1 MEYLL
6 ALLRWKKAIILFV
19 CGVTV
24 LATIVSFVLPVWY
37 KSGVTLLPPRTQG
50 LLSGLS
56 PFSALLKDFAPTG
69 AAARLGSGSGS
80 VNYLAILK
88 SRRAAEAMIQ
98 RFDLVRVYERDD
110 HSIEKT
116 MKELEENTNL
126 EIADD
131 GSIRYE
137 VYDRD
142 SVRAAAM
149 ANAMVE
155 ILNTIAVDLG
165 TTEAR
170 SNRIFLERRLNEARK
185 ELADAEVRLKEFQ
198 EANGIVVLS
207 EDAKAS
213 ASAIGELYA
222 KKVRADIELSILR
235 KTTGEDNPMIAQL
248 LLEKNEVERKLATF
262 PALGMGSF
270 RLFRDVLIQQKIQ
283 EFLVPMFEQARL
295 EEHKDLPAVVVLD
308 PAVPAERKAL
318 PKRVVIVSAA
328 GLSALLVAVF
338 GVFLLVR
345 IDSFRR
351 EHPDR
356 FGALRSAWSHPRHT

>member
-6 ALLRWKKAIILFV
+6 ALLRWRKAIITFV
-19 CGVTV
+19 VGVTV
-24 LATIVSFVLPVWY
+24 VSTVVSFLLPVWY

-80 VNYLAILK
+80 VNYLAIIK
-88 SRRAAEAMIQ
+88 SRRATESMVR
-98 RFDLVRVYERDD
+98 RFDLITVYERDD
-110 HSIEKT
+110 HSLEKT
-116 MKELEENTNL
+116 IKELEDNTNL

-155 ILNTIAVDLG
+155 ILNAIAVDLG

-170 SNRIFLERRLNEARK
+170 SNRMFLERRLTEARG
-185 ELADAEVRLKEFQ
+185 ELAASEEKLKAFQ
-198 EANGIVVLS
+198 LEKGIVVLS
-207 EDAKAS
+207 DDAKAS

-222 KKVRADIELSILR
+222 KKVRAEIELSILR
-235 KTTGEDNPMIAQL
+235 KSTGDDNPTVQQL
-248 LLEKNEVERKLATF
+248 LLEKGELEKKLATF
-262 PALGMGSF
+262 PGIGMTSF
-270 RLFRDVLIQQKIQ
+270 RLYRDIVIQQKIQ

-295 EEHKDLPAVVVLD
+295 EEQKDLPVVVVLD
-308 PAVPAERKAL
+308 KAVPAERKAL
-318 PKRVVIVSAA
+318 PKRMVIIAAA
-328 GLSALLVAVF
+328 GLSALLLAVF
-338 GVFLLVR
+338 WVMIRVR
-345 IDSFRR
+345 LDHFRA

-356 FGALRSAWSHPRHT
+356 FAAVRAALSRSRGV

>member
-6 ALLRWKKAIILFV
+6 ALLRWKKAIAVFV
-19 CGVTV
+19 VGVTV
-24 LATIVSFVLPVWY
+24 LATGVSFVLPVWY

-69 AAARLGSGSGS
+69 AASRLGSGSGS

-88 SRRAAEAMIQ
+88 SRRATESMVR
-98 RFDLVRVYERDD
+98 RFDLVHVYKRDD
-110 HSIEKT
+110 NSIEKT
-116 MKELEENTNL
+116 IKEFEDNTNL

-131 GSIRYE
+131 GSIRFE

-142 SVRAAAM
+142 SLRAAEM

-155 ILNTIAVDLG
+155 VLNTIAVDLG
-165 TTEAR
+165 TSEAR
-170 SNRIFLERRLNEARK
+170 GNRMFLERRVNEARA
-185 ELADAEVRLKEFQ
+185 ELAAAEVKLKEFQ
-198 EANGIVVLS
+198 EANGIIVLS

-222 KKVRADIELSILR
+222 KKVRAEIELAILR
-235 KTTGEDNPMIAQL
+235 KTTGDDNPMIAQL
-248 LLEKNEVERKLATF
+248 VLEKNEVERKLGTY
-262 PALGMGSF
+262 PALGMASF

-283 EFLVPMFEQARL
+283 EYLVPMFEQARL
-295 EEHKDLPAVVVLD
+295 EEQKDLPVVIVLD
-308 PAVPAERKAL
+308 KAVPAERKSL
-318 PKRVVIVSAA
+318 PKRMIIVAA
-328 GLSALLVAVF
+328 AALSALLVAVF
-338 GVFLLVR
+338 AVLLIVR
-345 IDSFRR
+345 IDHFRT

-356 FGALRSAWSHPRHT
+356 FGALRAAWARPKGI